1 MPELEEEL
9 YALGAAVAWPATP
22 QLRIVR
28 TNWEIGETR
37 PRLVRTNRRF
47 ALAAAAA
54 LLILAILL
62 TYTPSRDVIAGWLN
76 LHTNIQRVQH
86 PPTPSAQAGRNL
98 DLGTPTTLARAQ
110 TEVTWTVALP
120 SSLGPP
126 DAVYVKLPPSGP
138 SGGEVTLVYTER
150 PGIKLSGLT
159 GVAVLVTEARGKV
172 DETFFEKML
181 GPDATIEQIA
191 VNGHAGYWIS
201 GSPHD
206 IAFTDADGH
215 FYSDSLRLAT
225 NTLLFDDNGTIVR
238 IEGDLTKAQVV
249 QICASMG

>member
-9 YALGAAVAWPATP
+9 YALGAAVAWPPTP

-37 PRLVRTNRRF
+37 PRIVRTNRRF

-62 TYTPSRDVIAGWLN
+62 AYTPSRDVIAGWLN

-86 PPTPSAQAGRNL
+86 PPTPSAQVGRNL

-120 SSLGPP
+120 SSLEIGR
-126 DAVYVKLPPSGP
+126 AHV
-138 SGGEVTLVYTER
+138 
-150 PGIKLSGLT
+150 
-159 GVAVLVTEARGKV
+159 
-172 DETFFEKML
+172 
-181 GPDATIEQIA
+181 
-191 VNGHAGYWIS
+191 
-201 GSPHD
+201 
-206 IAFTDADGH
+206 
-215 FYSDSLRLAT
+215 
-225 NTLLFDDNGTIVR
+225 
-238 IEGDLTKAQVV
+238 
-249 QICASMG
+249 